1 LRDHVTEEK
10 GKRRGLA
17 SVYPTMGFRRPSL
30 YNGGKG
36 SIIIPVLAA
45 EDMEIVAFHIKWF
58 TMNRGSNNIT
68 GASNACPLFSTS
80 AHY

>member
-1 LRDHVTEEK
+1 MLQRKREK
-10 GKRRGLA
+10 GGGLLQSTQPWA
-17 SVYPTMGFRRPSL
+17 SVVHPYTMGAR
-30 YNGGKG
+30 G
-36 SIIIPVLAA
+36 SIIIPVLAV

>member
-1 LRDHVTEEK
+1 MLQRKREK
-10 GKRRGLA
+10 GGGVA

-36 SIIIPVLAA
+36 SIIIPVLAVD
-45 EDMEIVAFHIKWF
+45 DMEIVAFHIKWF